1 MSKTHFLSRLMVSC
15 LTFKCLIHFEFIS
28 IHILR
33 KQYTLILLYV
43 AVQFSQHHLL
53 KRLAFSIV
61 YPCLIFHRLIY
72 YMCISLFLQSLFC
85 STHLF
90 VYFFCQESTLFIA
103 VDFQYILKSKSMI
116 PQLLFLSQDCI
127 GYQGLLCFH
136 TNLELFFSTSVKMAS
151 QIQQNIKVIIMIKWA
166 LYLGCKH
173 GPTYAN

>member
-53 KRLAFSIV
+53 KRLPFSIV

-90 VYFFCQESTLFIA
+90 VYFFLSRKYSFHCCRFSVYFKIKKHDTPAFISFSRLHWLSGSFVFPYKFRIIFFYFCENGKPNSTE
-103 VDFQYILKSKSMI
+103 
-116 PQLLFLSQDCI
+116 
-127 GYQGLLCFH
+127 H
-136 TNLELFFSTSVKMAS
+136 
-151 QIQQNIKVIIMIKWA
+151 
-166 LYLGCKH
+166 
-173 GPTYAN
+173 